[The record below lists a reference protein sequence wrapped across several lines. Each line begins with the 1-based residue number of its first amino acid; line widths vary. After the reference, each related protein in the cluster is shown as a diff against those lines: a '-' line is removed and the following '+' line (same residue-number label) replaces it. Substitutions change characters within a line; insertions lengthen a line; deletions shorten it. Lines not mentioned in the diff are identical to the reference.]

1 MRAVSAG
8 GCCPSCSLQFA
19 ACFACVCVVVH
30 ARVLLQTVLTFWHI
44 TVAFR
49 RFTSR
54 ASEVLREEH
63 DQDPSTSEAF
73 DAERVTLTHQQTEM
87 VVSRSLTDRM
97 MYGCCSGCFLLLS
110 TLTLFALLVS
120 LAMYTSISAQDC
132 ASTTPHLLQA
142 SKIFSLGVLG
152 VFLMHLGVFAKLS
165 ADFTLCWEIHFL
177 EQALVKEEVKIRE

>member
-1 MRAVSAG
+1 M
-8 GCCPSCSLQFA
+8 
-19 ACFACVCVVVH
+19 
-30 ARVLLQTVLTFWHI
+30 
-44 TVAFR
+44 AFR

-54 ASEVLREEH
+54 AADVIKEEH
-63 DQDPSTSEAF
+63 DDESAAF

-132 ASTTPHLLQA
+132 STSTPNLLKA
-142 SKIFSLGVLG
+142 AKSFSISVLA
-152 VFLMHLGVFAKLS
+152 VFIMHLAVFAKLS
-165 ADFTLCWEIHFL
+165 GDFALCWDIHFL
-177 EQALVKEEVKIRE
+177 EQSLVKEEVKIRE